1 MSSIQILTLMFLLK
15 DTTTL
20 KNWELNFSLE
30 NIDQNEE
37 NRGQNSCVFMGLISR
52 RDEAGMEM
60 MLL

>member
-37 NRGQNSCVFMGLISR
+37 NQDKILAYSWDSFLDETR
-52 RDEAGMEM
+52 RMEM